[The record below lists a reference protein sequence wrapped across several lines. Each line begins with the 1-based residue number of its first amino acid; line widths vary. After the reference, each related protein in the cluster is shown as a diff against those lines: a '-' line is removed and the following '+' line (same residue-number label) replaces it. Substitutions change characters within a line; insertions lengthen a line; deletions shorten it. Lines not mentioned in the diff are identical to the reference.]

1 MKMTEND
8 LQIIDVIRSCANK
21 HGLEIE
27 DEMDKSIFIGK
38 MFDIERSKIYRAFDE
53 KKECTESLID
63 MVTIANFLR
72 FATEK
77 FPKDKMI
84 IGALYHELYIRLL
97 AEKTGLDPAT
107 IQQNHEM
114 YQAQYGKMTNL
125 LVDIPSVFIF
135 ADSENRLEEMLAIV
149 FKNENKV
156 HEICIVLNEFTA
168 NMVQS
173 IQKSKTLAIKENL
186 NIEHIQVNCY
196 SSKNTI
202 FYNVI
207 ASKSGEDVVGL
218 LVCQNECF
226 QLSDLGKDLICE
238 QLNVDKFEHESSP
251 TWLDI
256 LTNPFK

>member
-1 MKMTEND
+1 MTEND
-8 LQIIDVIRSCANK
+8 LKILDVIRSCANK

-27 DEMDKSIFIGK
+27 DKMDKINFIGK
-38 MFDIERSKIYRAFDE
+38 MFDIERNKIYRAFDE

-84 IGALYHELYIRLL
+84 IGALYYELYIRLL
-97 AEKTGLDPAT
+97 AEQTGMDPANV
-107 IQQNHEM
+107 QQHYEM

-135 ADSENRLEEMLAIV
+135 ADSDNRLEEMLAIV
-149 FKNENKV
+149 FKNESKV
-156 HEICIVLNEFTA
+156 HGICIVLNDFTA
-168 NMVQS
+168 NIVQS
-173 IQKSKTLAIKENL
+173 IQKAKTLAIRENL
-186 NIEHIQVNCY
+186 KIEHIQVNCY

-202 FYNVI
+202 FYNII
-207 ASKSGEDVVGL
+207 ASKSGEDVIGL
-218 LVCQNECF
+218 LIGENECF

-238 QLNVDKFEHESSP
+238 QLNVDKFEHESSS
-251 TWLDI
+251 TWLEI
-256 LTNPFK
+256 LTTPFK

>member
-1 MKMTEND
+1 MTEND

-27 DEMDKSIFIGK
+27 DKMDKIKFIGK
-38 MFDIERSKIYRAFDE
+38 MFDIERNKIYRAFDE

-63 MVTIANFLR
+63 LVTIANFLR

-84 IGALYHELYIRLL
+84 IGALYYELYIRLF
-97 AEKTGLDPAT
+97 AEQTGMDPAT
-107 IQQNHEM
+107 IQQYHEM
-114 YQAQYGKMTNL
+114 YQAQYGKMTNF
-125 LVDIPSVFIF
+125 LVEIPSIFIF
-135 ADSENRLEEMLAIV
+135 ADSDNRLEEMLTLV
-149 FKNENKV
+149 FKNESKV

-173 IQKSKTLAIKENL
+173 IQKARTLAIKENL
-186 NIEHIQVNCY
+186 KIEHIQVNCY

-202 FYNVI
+202 FYNLI
-207 ASKSGEDVVGL
+207 ASKSGEDFVGL

-226 QLSDLGKDLICE
+226 QLSDLGKYLICQE
-238 QLNVDKFEHESSP
+238 MNVAKFEHEASP
-251 TWLDI
+251 TWLEI
-256 LTNPFK
+256 LSNPFK